1 MNRATISIILLIVSL
16 ILLVIYGADVLT
28 ASINSPAGLR
38 GKGFLPFEEEIRGG
52 AFGGGAVIMSIIG
65 FIIGRKEPSKAI
77 SSLLFINGGLIIVG
91 IIITIAQASVSSED
105 IGGMERTVGSTI
117 LLGAILIGLGVWKT
131 MHDKK
136 IMSSK
141 KESSSSSI

>member
-1 MNRATISIILLIVSL
+1 MDKVAISMILLIVSL

-52 AFGGGAVIMSIIG
+52 ALGGGAVIMSIVG
-65 FIIGRKEPSKAI
+65 FIISRKEPSKTI

-91 IIITIAQASVSSED
+91 IIITISLID
-105 IGGMERTVGSTI
+105 RTGSI
-117 LLGAILIGLGVWKT
+117 ENYA
-131 MHDKK
+131 
-136 IMSSK
+136 
-141 KESSSSSI
+141 

>member
-1 MNRATISIILLIVSL
+1 MNRAAISIILLIVSL

-52 AFGGGAVIMSIIG
+52 VLGGGAVIMSIIG

-91 IIITIAQASVSSED
+91 IIITIAQASLSSED
-105 IGGMERTVGSTI
+105 IGGMESTVGSTI

-141 KESSSSSI
+141 KESSSSV

>member
-1 MNRATISIILLIVSL
+1 MNRLAISMSLLIVSL

-28 ASINSPAGLR
+28 ASSNSPAGIR
-38 GKGFLPFEEEIRGG
+38 GKGFLPFEEVIRGG

-91 IIITIAQASVSSED
+91 IIITIAQANLSSED

-117 LLGAILIGLGVWKT
+117 LL
-131 MHDKK
+131 
-136 IMSSK
+136 
-141 KESSSSSI
+141 

>member
-1 MNRATISIILLIVSL
+1 MNRAAISIILLIVSL

-52 AFGGGAVIMSIIG
+52 VLGGGAVIMSIIG

-91 IIITIAQASVSSED
+91 IIITIAQASLSSED
-105 IGGMERTVGSTI
+105 IGGMESTVGSTI

-141 KESSSSSI
+141 KESSSSSV